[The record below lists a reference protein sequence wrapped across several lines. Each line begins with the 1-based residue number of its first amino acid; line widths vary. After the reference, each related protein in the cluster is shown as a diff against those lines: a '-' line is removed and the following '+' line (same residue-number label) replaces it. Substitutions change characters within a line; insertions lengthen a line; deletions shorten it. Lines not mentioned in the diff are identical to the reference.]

1 MSRIEVDNGY
11 LMIDLAPGETITESN
26 IGPGGAEITFDTVRA
41 AREAMDLLA
50 EALCDKWQDHDE
62 MMS

>member
-11 LMIDLAPGETITESN
+11 IMINLGPEETITETN
-26 IGPGGAEITFDTVRA
+26 FGPGGAEITFDSVRA

-50 EALCDKWQDHDE
+50 VALCDKWQDNDD

>member
-1 MSRIEVDNGY
+1 MNRVEVDNGY
-11 LMIDLAPGETITESN
+11 IMINLAPGETITETSF
-26 IGPGGAEITFDTVRA
+26 GQGGAEITFDSVKS

-50 EALCDKWQDHDE
+50 AALCDTGQDEE

>member
-1 MSRIEVDNGY
+1 MSRIEVDKGY
-11 LMIDLAPGETITESN
+11 LMINLAPGETLVEHNLET
-26 IGPGGAEITFDTVRA
+26 GGAEITFGSVRA

-50 EALCDKWQDHDE
+50 EALCDKWQDNDE

>member
-11 LMIDLAPGETITESN
+11 LMINLAPGETITESN
-26 IGPGGAEITFDTVRA
+26 IGPDGAEITFDSVRA

-50 EALCDKWQDHDE
+50 VALCDTGLNDE